1 MQHHLIDLILFQT
14 DLLMIT
20 AARIQL
26 YDLLQIEL
34 SGFKAQIKLVGV
46 IGVILETEAIVNQQ
60 EFIGSVP
67 IAVENLFTRL
77 ETLTI
82 SVNEAKVGLVIM
94 LCRNIP

>member
-26 YDLLQIEL
+26 YDLLQVEL

-67 IAVENLFTRL
+67 IAVENLFTWL

>member
-67 IAVENLFTRL
+67 IAVENLFTWL

>member
-26 YDLLQIEL
+26 YDLLQVEL

-67 IAVENLFTRL
+67 IAVENLFTWL

-82 SVNEAKVGLVIM
+82 SVNEAEVGLVIM

>member
-1 MQHHLIDLILFQT
+1 MV
-14 DLLMIT
+14 T

-26 YDLLQIEL
+26 YNLLQVEL
-34 SGFKAQIKLVGV
+34 SRFKAQIKLVGV

-67 IAVENLFTRL
+67 IAVENLFTWL

-82 SVNEAKVGLVIM
+82 SVNEAEVGLVIM

>member
-26 YDLLQIEL
+26 YNLLQVEL
-34 SGFKAQIKLVGV
+34 SGFKAQTKLVGV

-67 IAVENLFTRL
+67 IAVENLFTWL

>member
-1 MQHHLIDLILFQT
+1 
-14 DLLMIT
+14 MIT

-26 YDLLQIEL
+26 YDLLQVEL

-77 ETLTI
+77 KTLTI

>member
-26 YDLLQIEL
+26 YDLLQVEL

-77 ETLTI
+77 KTLTI

>member
-26 YDLLQIEL
+26 YDLLQVEL